1 MIIVLVLSCFM
12 HKTSLSGVVDC
23 ISENNCTIVLEN
35 TDMVIINSKACKD
48 LKEGDVISFYVR
60 KK

>member
-12 HKTSLSGVVDC
+12 HKTSLSGVVDY
-23 ISENNCTIVLEN
+23 ISENNCTVVLEN
-35 TDMVIINSKACKD
+35 ADVVIINSKACKD